1 MEGILW
7 KWTNYWNGWQ
17 TRWFVLDNGILS
29 YYKSQEEVIQGCKGS
44 VKVSVCQINVNNI
57 DTTRLDLVIPGQQH
71 MYLRAPSPQDRQK
84 WLVALGS
91 AKVCLQTKVDSLGA
105 RYEDTNS
112 LSHKKSELRLYC
124 DLLMQQV
131 HAVKSAATAE
141 GGPEIQKIDDAS
153 SLLTATCDTFIRTLE
168 DIMKLSNN
176 PATSPTFFEP
186 PVPMVPLV
194 KNNINSNKQLTSNK
208 NSKQN
213 LTRSLS
219 QENR

>member
-17 TRWFVLDNGILS
+17 TRWFILENGILS
-29 YYKSQEEVIQGCKGS
+29 YYKSQEEVNQGCKGS

-57 DTTRLDLVIPGQQH
+57 DNSRLDLVIPGQQH

-91 AKVCLQTKVDSLGA
+91 AKACVDFKESKAITTTSLEDTTSLG
-105 RYEDTNS
+105 
-112 LSHKKSELRLYC
+112 HKKSELRLYC

-131 HAVKSAATAE
+131 HDVKNAATAQD
-141 GGPEIQKIDDAS
+141 GPELQKIEDAS

-168 DIMKLSNN
+168 DIMRLSS
-176 PATSPTFFEP
+176 TTG
-186 PVPMVPLV
+186 
-194 KNNINSNKQLTSNK
+194 INSVPFEMPLPNIPK
-208 NSKQN
+208 NCTTKMQGVKTARQS
-213 LTRSLS
+213 LSRSLS